1 MRLTGAVT
9 HAAGFALLT
18 SSRCGSVSG
27 PAEARVCLTLVWWRW
42 YLWPRQQGDKQLTYL
57 FFDVLHVGGRGA
69 KEAFAKAGVKFCQV
83 CDTECLC

>member
-1 MRLTGAVT
+1 MSDLGR
-9 HAAGFALLT
+9 
-18 SSRCGSVSG
+18 
-27 PAEARVCLTLVWWRW
+27 WRW

-83 CDTECLC
+83 CVN